1 MSKNK
6 KILSALALMGIAVF
20 IMAFASMPAA
30 GSKEITITN
39 LVEESSKF
47 DGDYVMTQGLLI
59 KDTIQWNADK
69 LELRFEIYDENETV
83 LQVFH
88 KGVQPDNFTD
98 DVIVIVEGFLQD
110 DGVFEAE
117 KVMTK
122 CPSKY
127 EGEDMENYDGEMHKE
142 LFKDSQ
148 E

>member
-6 KILSALALMGIAVF
+6 KILSALVLMGIAIF

-39 LVEESSKF
+39 IIDESGKF
-47 DGDYVMTQGLLI
+47 DADYVMTQGLLI
-59 KDTIQWNADK
+59 KDSIQWNADE
-69 LELRFEIYDENETV
+69 LELRFEIYDENGTLLPV
-83 LQVFH
+83 YH

-98 DVIVIVEGFLQD
+98 DVIVIVEGFIQK

-127 EGEDMENYDGEMHKE
+127 EGEDMDNYDGEMHKE
-142 LFKDSQ
+142 IFNDSQ

>member
-6 KILSALALMGIAVF
+6 KILSALVLMGIAIF

-39 LVEESSKF
+39 IVEESGKF

-59 KDTIQWNADK
+59 KDSIQWNADE
-69 LELRFEIYDENETV
+69 LELRFEIYDEKETV
-83 LQVFH
+83 LPVFH

-98 DVIVIVEGFLQD
+98 DVIVIVEGFIQS

-127 EGEDMENYDGEMHKE
+127 EGEDMEKYDGDMHKE
-142 LFKDSQ
+142 IFNDSQ